1 MADTARSAVIVTE
14 EEDVPVG
21 VADALSGDYIVCF
34 DPIDGS
40 SNIDAAVPTGSI
52 WGVYKP
58 GDSCMVEGATTR
70 RRRWKSASSP
80 RESRARS
87 SRALGTCSTPPPP
100 S

>member
-1 MADTARSAVIVTE
+1 MEDTARSAVIVTE

-21 VADALSGDYIVCF
+21 VDALSGDYMVCF

-58 GDSCMVEGATTR
+58 GDSCLAGVNTHTL
-70 RRRWKSASSP
+70 SASISAGCKLKSIDP
-80 RESRARS
+80 W
-87 SRALGTCSTPPPP
+87 L
-100 S
+100 